1 MGEAF
6 RGYVSFVNPQTSSS
20 IHAMTPFISLNMQL
34 SMKSLYASNQTI
46 LKGYP
51 TVLQLKVRWK
61 RLSVVNM

>member
-34 SMKSLYASNQTI
+34 IMKSLYASNQTI
-46 LKGYP
+46 LKGIP
-51 TVLQLKVRWK
+51 HCS
-61 RLSVVNM
+61 SVKSQMEKIKYC